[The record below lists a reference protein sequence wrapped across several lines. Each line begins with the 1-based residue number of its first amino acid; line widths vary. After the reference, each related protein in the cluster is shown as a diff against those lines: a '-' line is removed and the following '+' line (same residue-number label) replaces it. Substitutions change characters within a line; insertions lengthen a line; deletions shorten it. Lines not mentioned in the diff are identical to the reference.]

1 MLPNFITRIVQL
13 FNQKPDISKMGF
25 LSSFFKTSSDS
36 FTDAEKFEYD
46 ITRSGED
53 VAPVVRNLSTG
64 AVLIAED
71 EFQSKSIP
79 FPVHA
84 LAKPANIAKLMKRQP
99 GENAYAEKVNWFG
112 KLAKILVDGFAKMTA
127 MIRCSVELQA
137 AQLLQTGKI
146 ILTDEK
152 GNATYELDLKPK
164 ASHFPTAAIA
174 WGASGANVQADITAL
189 ADVIRDD
196 GFCDVTTLIFGKN
209 AWEKFIADPSVQTA
223 LRQDGLRLGMLNP
236 ALKDKGGKYM
246 GYIDIGANRYD
257 LWVYNAR
264 YNEFGKTAKT
274 KYVHDDKVIFL
285 PDIEDL
291 DFRKMFGGI
300 PTINTDETFGQLFDG
315 KIQIGEEFD
324 FRPRVWWDAEREA
337 YIGEIKSRPLCWP
350 FSIDRFGCLTIR

>member
-13 FNQKPDISKMGF
+13 FNQRHGISKMGF

-36 FTDAEKFEYD
+36 FTDAENFEYD

-127 MIRCSVELQA
+127 MIRYSVELQA
-137 AQLLQTGKI
+137 AQVLQTGKI

-152 GNATYELDLKPK
+152 EIYKLISIGSKEEIFKRLKVKLD
-164 ASHFPTAAIA
+164 
-174 WGASGANVQADITAL
+174 
-189 ADVIRDD
+189 
-196 GFCDVTTLIFGKN
+196 
-209 AWEKFIADPSVQTA
+209 
-223 LRQDGLRLGMLNP
+223 QDFQ
-236 ALKDKGGKYM
+236 K
-246 GYIDIGANRYD
+246 
-257 LWVYNAR
+257 
-264 YNEFGKTAKT
+264 
-274 KYVHDDKVIFL
+274 
-285 PDIEDL
+285 
-291 DFRKMFGGI
+291 
-300 PTINTDETFGQLFDG
+300 G
-315 KIQIGEEFD
+315 KIDKACFAQANET
-324 FRPRVWWDAEREA
+324 
-337 YIGEIKSRPLCWP
+337 KLN
-350 FSIDRFGCLTIR
+350 SIMPKDGIL